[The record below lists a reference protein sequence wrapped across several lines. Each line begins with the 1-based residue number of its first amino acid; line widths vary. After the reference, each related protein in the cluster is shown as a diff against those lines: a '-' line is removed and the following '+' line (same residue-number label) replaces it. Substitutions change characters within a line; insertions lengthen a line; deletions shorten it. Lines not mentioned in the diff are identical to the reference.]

1 MTVVRVLPLAAAAL
15 LTSVTLTGCGG
26 SGDRP
31 SDAGTPYAST
41 SAEPTTGYDEPLPV
55 PSNVK
60 LEKPKA
66 RSTIAPSAT
75 LTAVPGAS
83 QMPAPA
89 EAPRTI
95 QGFPV
100 PPGSKVKDPGAIDE
114 TWQFDISTRHP
125 NEVLAFY
132 RRVLP
137 QMGYRVRTD
146 VTYTVG
152 YEEVHWDIAFDGPVS
167 GTMAVDRV
175 HHTVFVVVNPPGQ
188 PAFAGD
194 R

>member
-1 MTVVRVLPLAAAAL
+1 MTVVRVLPLAVVAL
-15 LTSVTLTGCGG
+15 LTSVVLTGCG
-26 SGDRP
+26 S
-31 SDAGTPYAST
+31 SGTPAGEGPDVTSGST
-41 SAEPTTGYDEPLPV
+41 ADSYDEPAPV
-55 PSNVK
+55 PSDVT
-60 LEKPKA
+60 LEKPRA
-66 RSTIAPSAT
+66 RTTIAPSAT

-83 QMPAPA
+83 QMPAPR
-89 EAPRTI
+89 EAPHTI

-114 TWQFDISTRHP
+114 TWQFDISTRRP
-125 NEVLAFY
+125 AEVLAFY

-152 YEEVHWDIAFDGPVS
+152 YEDVHWDIAFDGPVS
-167 GTMAVDRV
+167 GTMAVDKV

-194 R
+194 G